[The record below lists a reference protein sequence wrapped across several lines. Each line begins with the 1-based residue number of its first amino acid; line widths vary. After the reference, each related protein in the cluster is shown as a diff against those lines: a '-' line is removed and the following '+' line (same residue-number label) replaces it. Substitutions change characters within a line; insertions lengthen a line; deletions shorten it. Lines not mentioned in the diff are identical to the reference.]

1 MDEFSIRGAWG
12 YGLQFLRGRLI
23 WHVLILLVM
32 GILPVYALPL
42 AIGESFGS
50 APATPLN
57 GQYGVGTMPAGGAAA
72 VLVMAVGYVLQSGS
86 YFASWRLGL
95 DRTSGP
101 VGAIGFGLLAAL
113 LTMTL
118 CVLLV
123 VGTGFVA
130 GSMASGGAWLLGVL
144 IFLLPLA
151 VLFAI
156 FFTVFA
162 ALFATAA
169 ALALVLAMAFGAAT
183 GNIGLAATLVGG
195 SGMITV
201 VFLVTSV
208 VLLWLAARFSCATSI
223 MAERRS
229 VNIFAAVG
237 ESWRLTLEDQWAIL
251 RYLALIAFALALIL
265 LGFGMAAGVALA
277 DYFQGA
283 ALHRGGP
290 VEMIAGIALG
300 LPFALLTVFVPAGI
314 YRELEQSAVTAE
326 VFA

>member
-1 MDEFSIRGAWG
+1 MDGFRIRGAWS

-23 WHVLILLVM
+23 WHILILLVL
-32 GILPVYALPL
+32 GILAVYALPL
-42 AIGESFGS
+42 AVGESFGS

-57 GQYGVGTMPAGGAAA
+57 GQYGVGTMPAGGVAA
-72 VLVMAVGYVLQSGS
+72 VLVIAVGYVLQSGS

-95 DRTSGP
+95 DRNSGP
-101 VGAIGFGLLAAL
+101 AGAIGFGLLAAL

-123 VGTGFVA
+123 LGTGFVA

-151 VLFAI
+151 ILFAM

-169 ALALVLAMAFGAAT
+169 ALALVLAMVFGAAT
-183 GNIGLAATLVGG
+183 GNIGLAASLVGG

-201 VFLVTSV
+201 VFLVMSV
-208 VLLWLAARFSCATSI
+208 VLLWLAARFSCVTSVT
-223 MAERRS
+223 AERRS
-229 VNIFAAVG
+229 FNMFAAIG
-237 ESWRLTLEDQWAIL
+237 ESWRLTLEDQWVIL
-251 RYLALIAFALALIL
+251 RYLALIAFALGLIL
-265 LGFGMAAGVALA
+265 LGFGTAAGVALS

-290 VEMIAGIALG
+290 LEMIAGIALG
-300 LPFALLTVFVPAGI
+300 LPFALLTVLVPAGI
-314 YRELEQSAVTAE
+314 YRELEQSAATAE